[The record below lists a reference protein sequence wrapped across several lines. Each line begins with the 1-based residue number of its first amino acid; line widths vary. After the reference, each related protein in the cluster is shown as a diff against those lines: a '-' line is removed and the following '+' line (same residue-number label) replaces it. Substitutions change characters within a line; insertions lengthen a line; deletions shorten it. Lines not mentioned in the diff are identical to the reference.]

1 MAEAEQA
8 QRGRGLSAS
17 RLVLGLYLV
26 LMGGLVLA
34 VNLGY
39 EIPGRLWS
47 YWPFLLVGLGAV
59 KLLWP
64 AESDERR
71 SGYWLVVAGT
81 YGLLGTFRPFGL
93 GWGEA
98 WPIFLLAYGVL
109 LVHDSWRSGVG
120 RPEEDRREP

>member
-1 MAEAEQA
+1 MTEIEPAT
-8 QRGRGLSAS
+8 RRRGLGAS

-26 LMGGLVLA
+26 LMGALVLA

-59 KLLWP
+59 KLAW
-64 AESDERR
+64 AGERDERR
-71 SGYWLVVAGT
+71 SGYWLLIVGL
-81 YGLLGTFRPFGL
+81 YGLICVFGLFGL

-98 WPIFLLAYGVL
+98 WPIFLLAYGAL
-109 LVHDSWRSGVG
+109 LVHDSWRGGGARGEGV
-120 RPEEDRREP
+120 RER